1 MREFIPNV
9 TTIGLLVNPVNP
21 TAELQTRE
29 VQEAARALGR
39 QIVVVNAS
47 SEDEFETAF
56 ARLVQL
62 GAGALLVAAEPI
74 FESWRDRIV
83 ALTARHAVPA
93 IYQARESVV
102 AGGLMSYGPS
112 FADAV
117 RQAGIYV
124 GRILTGE
131 KPADLPVPVRGAA
144 AFAFCQPVQID
155 DEGSL

>member
-1 MREFIPNV
+1 
-9 TTIGLLVNPVNP
+9 VNPVNP

-131 KPADLPVPVRGAA
+131 KPADLPVQQSVKVELVINMKTAKALGLSFPLSLLGRA
-144 AFAFCQPVQID
+144 
-155 DEGSL
+155 DEVIE